1 VAPYGIL
8 AFVLSPVVGRNLDR
22 VDPRWFATAA
32 FAIFALASF
41 WRAGFTPD
49 ANFAALALPQLL
61 QGAGIAMYFA
71 PLMAIALGGLDPQ
84 RMAFGSGLANFF
96 RTTAGSFGA
105 SLVTTFWERR
115 EAVHH
120 TQLVSSITPYAVPV
134 HDTLR
139 QLRGTGLDAAQ
150 G

>member
-1 VAPYGIL
+1 
-8 AFVLSPVVGRNLDR
+8 
-22 VDPRWFATAA
+22 
-32 FAIFALASF
+32 
-41 WRAGFTPD
+41 
-49 ANFAALALPQLL
+49 
-61 QGAGIAMYFA
+61 MYFA

-150 G
+150 GLGELSAMLAHQSTLLARSEER